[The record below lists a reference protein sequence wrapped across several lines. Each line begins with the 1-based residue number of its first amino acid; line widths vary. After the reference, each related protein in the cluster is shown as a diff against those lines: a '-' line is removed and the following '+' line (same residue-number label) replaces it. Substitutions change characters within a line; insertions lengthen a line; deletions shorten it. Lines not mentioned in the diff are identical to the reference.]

1 MTDVRKKAAVVTGG
15 NGSIG
20 RAVVERFLERGSPV
34 VSADLQVVDHADVV
48 ADVQVRYDASSRQ
61 SAREV
66 VTAVPEGHDIAH
78 LVLAAGIYPER
89 DFREMTDDEWQPC
102 LDVNL
107 TGAYRLIQE
116 ALPRLSTDASIVL
129 VSSIAGLRGSKGH
142 SHYATSKAGLLGLM
156 RSLMWELGGQRRI
169 NTVSPGIIDNPMTKS
184 LRASAGPDILRG
196 TPLGR
201 YGQPGEVAAV
211 VNFLCSPAASFV
223 QGENISVNGGFYVN

>member
-1 MTDVRKKAAVVTGG
+1 MTDARSEATVVTGA

-20 RAVVERFLERGSPV
+20 RAVVERFLARGLPV
-34 VSADLQVVDHADVV
+34 VSADRHLSNRADDV
-48 ADVQVRYDASSRQ
+48 ADVQVRYDAGSRQ

-66 VTAVPEGHDIAH
+66 VAAVPQGLDVSH

-89 DFREMTDDEWQPC
+89 NLREMADDEWQEC

-142 SHYATSKAGLLGLM
+142 SHYATSKAGLFGLM

-169 NTVSPGIIDNPMTKS
+169 NIVSPGIIDNPMTKS
-184 LRASAGPDILRG
+184 LRASAGSDILRG

-201 YGQPGEVAAV
+201 YGQPEEIAAV
-211 VNFLCSPAASFV
+211 VDFLCSPAASFV

>member
-1 MTDVRKKAAVVTGG
+1 MTEVPKKAAVVTGG

-20 RAVVERFLERGSPV
+20 SAVVKRFLEHGFPV
-34 VSADLQVVDHADVV
+34 VSADLHVVNHVGVMAGMQVP
-48 ADVQVRYDASSRQ
+48 YDAGSRQ

-66 VTAVPEGHDIAH
+66 VAAVPEGHDIAH
-78 LVLAAGIYPER
+78 LVLAAGIYPEQEI
-89 DFREMTDDEWQPC
+89 REMGDDEWQGC

-116 ALPRLSTDASIVL
+116 ALPRLSADASIVL

-142 SHYATSKAGLLGLM
+142 SHYAASKAGLLGLM

-169 NTVSPGIIDNPMTKS
+169 NTVSPGIVDNPMTKS
-184 LRASAGPDILRG
+184 LRASGGSDILRG

-201 YGQPGEVAAV
+201 YGQPEEVAAV
-211 VNFLCSPAASFV
+211 VDFLCSQAASFV